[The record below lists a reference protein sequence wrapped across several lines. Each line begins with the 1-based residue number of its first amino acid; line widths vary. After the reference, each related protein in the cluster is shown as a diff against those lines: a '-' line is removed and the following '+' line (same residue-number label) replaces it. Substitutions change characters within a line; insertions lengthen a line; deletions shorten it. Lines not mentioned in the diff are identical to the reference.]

1 QPSDY
6 ILQRRGG
13 NDLRIYEEVLR
24 DAQVKATWGQR
35 QLAVVSKEWQVDAG
49 GDRRIDKAA
58 AEHLKQQLQNV
69 GWDRITNGML
79 YGVYYGHAVSELIYG
94 RDDRY
99 ITLQAVKVR
108 NRRRF
113 RYDLQ
118 GGLRLLTPSNM
129 FEGEPCPSP
138 YFWHFST

>member
-1 QPSDY
+1 
-6 ILQRRGG
+6 
-13 NDLRIYEEVLR
+13 
-24 DAQVKATWGQR
+24 
-35 QLAVVSKEWQVDAG
+35 
-49 GDRRIDKAA
+49 
-58 AEHLKQQLQNV
+58 
-69 GWDRITNGML
+69 
-79 YGVYYGHAVSELIYG
+79 GHAVSELIYG

-138 YFWHFST
+138 YFWHFSTGADNDDEPYGLGLAHWLYWPVYFK

>member
-1 QPSDY
+1 
-6 ILQRRGG
+6 
-13 NDLRIYEEVLR
+13 EEVLR

-79 YGVYYGHAVSELIYG
+79 
-94 RDDRY
+94 
-99 ITLQAVKVR
+99 
-108 NRRRF
+108 
-113 RYDLQ
+113 
-118 GGLRLLTPSNM
+118 
-129 FEGEPCPSP
+129 
-138 YFWHFST
+138 